1 MATIAIGVSP
11 GGGGYTAKVPV
22 NSVEESGVPPEE
34 GDKVQFSVEGT
45 VQSVS
50 GGTAT
55 LSIDSVNG
63 EPVSEEASE
72 TPEEEQGE
80 EGQQGATPA
89 GAGGGPSGAQS
100 GASPGPGMGL
110 TPGMGAG
117 PGLGGGLPR
126 PKKAAIPGM
135 AALGAKLRRG
145 AKAPGAMQF

>member
-1 MATIAIGVSP
+1 MANIAIGISP
-11 GGGGYTAKVPV
+11 STGAYTAKVPV
-22 NSVEESGVPPEE
+22 NSLAESGVPPEE

-50 GGTAT
+50 GSNAT

-72 TPEEEQGE
+72 TPSEEQGE
-80 EGQQGATPA
+80 EGQAGATP
-89 GAGGGPSGAQS
+89 GAGGGPGTTPAAA
-100 GASPGPGMGL
+100 GGPIMGPGMGM
-110 TPGMGAG
+110 TSPRRGTN
-117 PGLGGGLPR
+117 PGL
-126 PKKAAIPGM
+126 

>member
-1 MATIAIGVSP
+1 MADIAIGISPKP
-11 GGGGYTAKVPV
+11 GGGGTYTAQVPV
-22 NSVEESGVPPEE
+22 NSLAESGVAPEP
-34 GDKVQFSVEGT
+34 GDSVQYSVEGT
-45 VQSVS
+45 VKSVS

-55 LSIDSVNG
+55 VSIDSVNG

-80 EGQQGATPA
+80 EGQEGAAP
-89 GAGGGPSGAQS
+89 GAGGGPSGSQS

-110 TPGMGAG
+110 GAG

-126 PKKAAIPGM
+126 PRKAALPGL

>member
-1 MATIAIGVSP
+1 MANIAIGISP
-11 GGGGYTAKVPV
+11 STGAYTAKVPV
-22 NSVEESGVPPEE
+22 NSLAESGVPPEE

-50 GGTAT
+50 GSNAT

-80 EGQQGATPA
+80 EGQQGATP
-89 GAGGGPSGAQS
+89 GAGGGPSGTQS
-100 GASPGPGMGL
+100 GASPGPGY
-110 TPGMGAG
+110 PAGA
-117 PGLGGGLPR
+117 GLGGGLPR
-126 PKKAAIPGM
+126 AKKTAIPGL
-135 AALGAKLRRG
+135 AALGNKLRRG